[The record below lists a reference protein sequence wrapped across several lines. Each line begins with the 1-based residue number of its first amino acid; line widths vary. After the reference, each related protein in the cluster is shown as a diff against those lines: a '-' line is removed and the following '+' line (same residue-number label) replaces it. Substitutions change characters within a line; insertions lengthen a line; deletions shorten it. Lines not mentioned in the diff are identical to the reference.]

1 MSQLTNK
8 RQILQPI
15 LDSIE
20 AGWHI
25 KKPSPLAPGDVEE
38 LCIFQHPKAYREAR
52 VAIANKQFWVNG
64 RQHEIE
70 PIVRYAIQNAK
81 RPDAAGV

>member
-1 MSQLTNK
+1 MSQITNK
-8 RQILQPI
+8 REILQPI

-25 KKPSPLAPGDVEE
+25 KKPSPLVPDDVEE
-38 LCIFQHPKAYREAR
+38 LCIFQHPKTYREVQ
-52 VAIANKQFWVNG
+52 VAIANSQFWDNG

-70 PIVRYAIQNAK
+70 PIVRYAIQNAT
-81 RPDAAGV
+81 RA